1 MVSSMMVE
9 GCKRAK
15 WKTKDRVRSSRSM
28 PGRRNIGVI
37 LRKHDDMGEMLTQ
50 KVKALDTSLYSASMY
65 VLLREKMKYTS
76 RNVYK
81 TVYI

>member
-1 MVSSMMVE
+1 
-9 GCKRAK
+9 
-15 WKTKDRVRSSRSM
+15 M